1 MDLRTWNGPRSWI
14 SLSDC
19 PVPSHHNA
27 NQFKSN
33 EILFQVGM
41 DNKCAV
47 MIWNCVAD
55 NHTALA
61 FYKHQGA
68 EDLAET
74 EAWRNLVIE
83 RSDLEKLANS

>member
-1 MDLRTWNGPRSWI
+1 
-14 SLSDC
+14 
-19 PVPSHHNA
+19 
-27 NQFKSN
+27 
-33 EILFQVGM
+33 M